1 MPVHLKKT
9 MTDRR
14 IVAHIENLEHVYPSG
29 VHALKNINLD
39 FYAGQIT
46 AIVGQNGSGKT
57 TISKHFNGLLRP
69 TSGRIEI
76 NGRDVAGR
84 RVSEMALEV
93 GYVFQNPSYQLF
105 CASVKEEVRFGLK
118 NLKLKDEEVKSRSRQ
133 IMEKFDIWNIRNM
146 QPVSLSS
153 GSKKIVALAS
163 VYAMDPG
170 ILFLDEPTTGQDQAG
185 KTRLGLLAREMKAAG
200 KTIIII
206 SHDMDFVAEY
216 AERVIVMNEGE
227 VLLDGSVDEVFT
239 RKDIMKKAHLMPP
252 QYYRIVNH
260 LHIPT
265 DGSRMTNDKI
275 ARYLVQEGYFDE

>member
-1 MPVHLKKT
+1 M
-9 MTDRR
+9 MTNRKV
-14 IVAHIENLEHVYPSG
+14 VAHIENLEHVYPSG
-29 VHALKNINLD
+29 VHALKHINLD
-39 FYAGQIT
+39 FYAGEIT

-69 TSGRIEI
+69 TSGKIEI
-76 NGRDVAGR
+76 NGRDVANR

-105 CASVKEEVRFGLK
+105 CASVKEEIRFGLK
-118 NLKLKDEEVKSRSRQ
+118 NLKLKDVEIKSKSRE
-133 IMEKFDIWNIRNM
+133 IMEKFDLWNLRNT

-153 GSKKIVALAS
+153 GTKKIVALAS

-185 KTRLGLLAREMKAAG
+185 KTRLGQLAREMKADG
-200 KTIIII
+200 KTIIIV

-216 AERVIVMNEGE
+216 AERVIVFNDGE
-227 VLLDGSVDEVFT
+227 VLLDGTVDEVFT
-239 RKDIMKKAHLMPP
+239 RKDVMKKAHLMPP

-260 LHIPT
+260 LGLPT
-265 DGSRMTNDKI
+265 DGSKVTNDKI
-275 ARYLVQEGYFDE
+275 AKVLVEGGYF